1 MKKHEGILLIGVI
14 AVFAVIIIIL
24 LFGGN
29 KDQQQA
35 QTTTPSQ
42 SGQTQTT
49 TTTSAKVDTNKIPDN
64 LENAKLVN
72 DYQKLNTSTKL
83 QETKTINGLEINNV
97 QLTSKD
103 NVTTMLATVTNKT
116 NQTAGNFAVKLS
128 MLDKDGNTITE
139 AHGYINKLDPGQTT
153 QLNISKTFDFAN
165 AHDYTIT
172 AE

>member
-1 MKKHEGILLIGVI
+1 MKKHEGILLAIII

-24 LFGGN
+24 LSGGN
-29 KDQQQA
+29 KQENPA
-35 QTTTPSQ
+35 PTKTE
-42 SGQTQTT
+42 QTQTT
-49 TTTSAKVDTNKIPDN
+49 ASSSAKIDTNKIPDN

-97 QLTSKD
+97 QITSKD

-116 NQTAGNFAVKLS
+116 SQTAGDFAVKLT
-128 MLDKDGNTITE
+128 MLDKDGKPITE
-139 AHGYINKLDPGQTT
+139 AHGYISKVEPGKSV
-153 QLNISKTFDFAN
+153 QLNISKTYDFAN
-165 AHDYTIT
+165 AYDYTIT